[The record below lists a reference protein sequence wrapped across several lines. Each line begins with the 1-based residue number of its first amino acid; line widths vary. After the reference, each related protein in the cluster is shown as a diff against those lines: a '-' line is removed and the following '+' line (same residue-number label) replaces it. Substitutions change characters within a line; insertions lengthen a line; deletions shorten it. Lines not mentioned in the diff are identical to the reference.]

1 MISIVKIISSTTDSM
16 NRRIAKFLRL
26 GNSDVQERP
35 IASPFG
41 FDFVPPK
48 NTVAVYAKT
57 MDEGKPVIIG
67 FIHKNAFPSLKSG
80 ESRIFS
86 IDSNDN
92 IAAYINAL
100 NTGILEL
107 NGNSDFL
114 VRYNELKA
122 GFDEL
127 RSDVNSLIADY
138 NGHIHPGVQP
148 GGGVSGSIPVT
159 LGPSSA
165 SIVTSKINSI
175 KCP

>member
-1 MISIVKIISSTTDSM
+1 MISIVKILSSTTDSLS
-16 NRRIAKFLRL
+16 RRIVKFLRL

-67 FIHKNAFPSLKSG
+67 FIHKHAFSTLKAG
-80 ESRIFS
+80 ESRMFS
-86 IDSNDN
+86 IDTNDN

-100 NTGILEL
+100 QTGILEL

-138 NGHIHPGVQP
+138 NGHTHAGVQP
-148 GGGVSGSIPVT
+148 GGGVTSPIAVT

-165 SIVTSKINSI
+165 SIVTSKINTI